1 MKLRFIL
8 NDIEFE
14 CDGFADAYEMIE
26 FIYNLTHNNRGKV
39 KVVSM
44 VMEEIIT
51 IK

>member
-1 MKLRFIL
+1 MKLQFIL

-26 FIYNLTHNNRGKV
+26 FIYNLTHNNYGKV
-39 KVVSM
+39 KVVSII
-44 VMEEIIT
+44 MEEIIA

>member
-14 CDGFADAYEMIE
+14 CDGFTDVGEMIE
-26 FIYNLTHNNRGKV
+26 FIYNLTHNNYGKV
-39 KVVSM
+39 KVVSII
-44 VMEEIIT
+44 MEEIVT